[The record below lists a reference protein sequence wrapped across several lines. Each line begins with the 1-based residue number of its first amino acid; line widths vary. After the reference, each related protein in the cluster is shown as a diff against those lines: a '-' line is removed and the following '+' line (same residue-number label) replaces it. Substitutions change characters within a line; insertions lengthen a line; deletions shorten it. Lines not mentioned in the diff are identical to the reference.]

1 MHRIAFRDVID
12 ACITGVK
19 YALAVGA
26 VCAAIGIVVGVV
38 NSTGL
43 GFRLGFMVA
52 NGSLTIADNI
62 L

>member
-1 MHRIAFRDVID
+1 MPAV
-12 ACITGVK
+12 TGVR

-43 GFRLGFMVA
+43 GFRLGFMVTNSA
-52 NGSLTIADNI
+52 RTIAEG
-62 L
+62 LFCR